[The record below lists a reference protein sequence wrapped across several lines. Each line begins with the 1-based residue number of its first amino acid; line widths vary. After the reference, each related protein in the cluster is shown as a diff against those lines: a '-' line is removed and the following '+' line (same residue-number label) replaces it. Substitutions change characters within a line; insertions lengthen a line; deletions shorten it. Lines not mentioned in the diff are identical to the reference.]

1 MGGALFQNERMN
13 RETYDRVS
21 QIVIEKLSPRKVL
34 IPESFLDK
42 EDYGDIDFVLPYPI
56 MDKEEVKQ
64 LFSITDDDIHINT
77 SVVSINYMGV
87 QCDLCFHS
95 EENVLTAYQYMRN
108 SDCSNMVGVMFRD
121 SLGYRLTHKGLV
133 YPVKFAHDDALGEVL
148 VSKNFRK
155 ILEFIDLDYD
165 QWLTGF
171 KNPEELFS
179 WITKSKYFN
188 AEAFKFENLNH
199 ENRTRNRKRKVYAEF
214 VEWLLNK
221 EFKNYEGT
229 INKQEH
235 LFRGMFH
242 FYEEVHYPHMGNW
255 TEQIQPLIEQRY
267 YWEKARNTFNGSII
281 QELTGASGPELG
293 KILREFNEYLKST
306 YHLTKTQGWVS
317 ITYFVADKTKKE
329 MIKIFNNWYKT
340 YEH

>member
-1 MGGALFQNERMN
+1 MGGALFQNPRMN
-13 RETYDRVS
+13 RETYERVS
-21 QIVIEKLSPRKVL
+21 QDVIQKLAPLKVL

-42 EDYGDIDFVLPYPI
+42 EDYGDIDFVVPFPI
-56 MDKEEVKQ
+56 FDKEKVKQ
-64 LFSITDDDIHINT
+64 IFNINDDDISINT

-87 QCDLCFHS
+87 QCDLCFHP
-95 EENVLTAYQYMRN
+95 EEDVLTAYQYMRN
-108 SDCSNMVGVMFRD
+108 SDCSNMVGCLCRD

-133 YPVKFAHDDALGEVL
+133 YPVKFAQDDALGEVL

-155 ILEFIDLDYD
+155 ILEFCDLNYD
-165 QWLTGF
+165 EWLEGF
-171 KNPEELFS
+171 KNPEELFH
-179 WITKSKYFN
+179 WITQSKYFN

-221 EFKNYEGT
+221 TFDNHVPT

-242 FYEEVHYPHMGNW
+242 FYEEVMFLSNW
-255 TEQIQPLIEQRY
+255 THQIQLLIDQRY
-267 YWEKARNTFNGSII
+267 IWERSRNIFNGSVI
-281 QELTGASGPELG
+281 QELTGTSGPMLG
-293 KILREFNEYLKST
+293 KILRDFSEHLKIT
-306 YHLTKTQGWVS
+306 NDLTKAQGHGS
-317 ITYFVADKTKKE
+317 ITYFIAHKTKEE
-329 MIKIFNNWYKT
+329 MVELFNKWYKT